1 MCGHDY
7 FLCESSCTIFH
18 FMQEA
23 ESTRTHKSLA
33 PARVGVAVLVISTSV
48 SEGRNEDRSGGMIRE
63 MCAAAGHDV
72 VAFQIV
78 PDDAR
83 MITEAV
89 RGFLLDSRIHAVIS
103 TGGTGLT
110 KTDVTVE
117 TLRPLFSKELTGFT
131 PLFMQLSYADVG
143 PACMLSRATAGI
155 VSVPLN
161 PDIVSGAGRPD
172 IPVVERAVLFAL
184 PGSPKAVTLALEKL
198 ILPELAHIT
207 KHFREK

>member
-1 MCGHDY
+1 
-7 FLCESSCTIFH
+7 
-18 FMQEA
+18 MQEA
-23 ESTRTHKSLA
+23 ASTRIHKSLS

-48 SEGRNEDRSGGMIRE
+48 SEGRNEDRSGILIKE
-63 MCAAAGHDV
+63 KCATAGHDV
-72 VAFQIV
+72 VAFKVV
-78 PDDAR
+78 PDEAHA
-83 MITEAV
+83 ITEAV
-89 RGFLLDSRIHAVIS
+89 HGFLFDSRIHAVIA

-131 PLFMQLSYADVG
+131 PLFMQLSYEDVG

-155 VSVPLN
+155 VS
-161 PDIVSGAGRPD
+161 
-172 IPVVERAVLFAL
+172 ERAALFAL

-207 KHFREK
+207 KHFRER